1 MLILVH
7 FKKDNLFLRSFFFFK
22 DNYIELPLSINVQHA
37 PTLAQHQIWSNQ
49 GPGGSVGGHN
59 VGDDVLHR
67 IYR

>member
-1 MLILVH
+1 M
-7 FKKDNLFLRSFFFFK
+7 SFFSFLFFSFLLK

-49 GPGGSVGGHN
+49 GPRGSVGGHN